1 MTQNEQIGSVLTKHF
16 WKKKNDFKVEN
27 LENIY
32 HFSSTILTLF
42 YLISRRYM
50 KKNQMKMHCVSHVVK
65 GTVYITII
73 SDNNSFF
80 YPIVCSIV

>member
-1 MTQNEQIGSVLTKHF
+1 MIQNEQIGSVLTKHF
-16 WKKKNDFKVEN
+16 WGKKNDFKVEN

-50 KKNQMKMHCVSHVVK
+50 KKKSNEDALCFSC
-65 GTVYITII
+65 G
-73 SDNNSFF
+73 
-80 YPIVCSIV
+80 

>member
-1 MTQNEQIGSVLTKHF
+1 MK
-16 WKKKNDFKVEN
+16 
-27 LENIY
+27 
-32 HFSSTILTLF
+32 
-42 YLISRRYM
+42 

-80 YPIVCSIV
+80 YPIVCSIVQKDHRKNFLKAVEGYACLFSPNL

>member
-1 MTQNEQIGSVLTKHF
+1 MFLQSIFG
-16 WKKKNDFKVEN
+16 KKNDFKVEN

-80 YPIVCSIV
+80 LPDCLFNSIKGPQKKLP